1 MKVPLPAGD
10 VKQYPQL
17 VLRSTEI
24 KIHWQI
30 QKGVLFVCLFFL
42 QPYNRQFLP
51 TLFMPHETT
60 NTQ

>member
-17 VLRSTEI
+17 VLRSTES
-24 KIHWQI
+24 KIPWQI
-30 QKGVLFVCLFFL
+30 QKGVLFVCLFFYSL
-42 QPYNRQFLP
+42 IIDSFFP